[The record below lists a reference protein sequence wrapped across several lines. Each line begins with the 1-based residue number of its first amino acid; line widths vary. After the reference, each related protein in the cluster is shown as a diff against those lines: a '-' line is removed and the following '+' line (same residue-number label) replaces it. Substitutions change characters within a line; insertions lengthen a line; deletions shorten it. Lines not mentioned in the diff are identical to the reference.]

1 MTMIEGLLAALGVYL
16 GLGLLFAIPF
26 AWLGASRID
35 PGARGAGAGFR
46 ALLIPGATLFWPLL
60 LKRWIRSERD
70 PIESNAHRR
79 AAR

>member
-1 MTMIEGLLAALGVYL
+1 MTTIEGLLAVLGAYL
-16 GLGLLFAIPF
+16 GLGLLFAVPF
-26 AWLGASRID
+26 ACVGAGRID

-46 ALLIPGATLFWPLL
+46 AVLIPGAALFWPLL